1 MIVTDCGADENTPPA
16 TWSRSCVADQS
27 GRLPCDVGW
36 SGRLV
41 GEAKPRLRRC
51 RIRTTSSEDLTV
63 SSAYQIP
70 DTMRVSVL
78 NSPGELVLA
87 ERRVPRP
94 DPGHVL
100 VAVRSVGVCGSDVH
114 YFEHGRIGDFVVR
127 QPLVLGHEVSGVII
141 AAGAGADDGRVG
153 RRVAVEPG
161 ASCGVCEQC
170 KAGRYNLCPKMRFF
184 ATPPVDGALAE
195 YIQVRADLAFD
206 LPDSVSD
213 DAAAL
218 LEPLSVGIWA
228 NRKAGLTA
236 GGSVLIAGA
245 GPIGLV
251 TAQVARAAGVTT
263 IVVTDIAT
271 RRLAAARRNG
281 ATATLPAAEVVDAGR
296 AFDAFIDCSGAPAA
310 IVAGIRSLRPAGR
323 GVLVGMGPDEL
334 TLPFGILQ
342 QRELT
347 VTGTFR
353 YANTWPTAIALA
365 ASGGVDV
372 DALVTDRYP
381 LAEAARALRST
392 TAPGTIKSVIEPW
405 R

>member
-1 MIVTDCGADENTPPA
+1 MNVP
-16 TWSRSCVADQS
+16 
-27 GRLPCDVGW
+27 RLP
-36 SGRLV
+36 
-41 GEAKPRLRRC
+41 E
-51 RIRTTSSEDLTV
+51 
-63 SSAYQIP
+63 IP

-78 NSPGELVLA
+78 DRPGELVLR
-87 ERRVPRP
+87 ERPVPAP
-94 DPGHVL
+94 AAGHVL

-114 YFEHGRIGDFVVR
+114 YFIHGRIGDFVVR
-127 QPLVLGHEVSGVII
+127 EPLVLGHEVSGLIV
-141 AAGAGADDGRVG
+141 AVGAGVDGG
-153 RRVAVEPG
+153 RIGSRVAVEPG

-170 KAGRYNLCPKMRFF
+170 KAGRYNLCPDMQFF

-195 YIQVRADLAFD
+195 YVEVRADLAFD

-228 NRKAGLTA
+228 NRKAGVTA
-236 GGSVLIAGA
+236 GRRLLIAGA

-251 TAQVARAAGVTT
+251 TAQVARALGATA
-263 IVVTDIAT
+263 IVVSDIAPH
-271 RRLAAARRNG
+271 RLAAARASG
-281 ATATLPAAEVVDAGR
+281 ATAALPAADVATAGR
-296 AFDAFIDCSGAPAA
+296 DFDAFIDCSGAPPA
-310 IVAGIRSLRPAGR
+310 ISAGLRALRPAGVA
-323 GVLVGMGPDEL
+323 VLVGMGPDEL
-334 TLPFGILQ
+334 VLPFGVLQ

-365 ASGGVDV
+365 ASGAVDV

-381 LAEAARALRST
+381 LAEAARALAST
-392 TAPGTIKSVIEPW
+392 TTAGTIKSVIEPW